1 MGKLNI
7 AHHKSYHP
15 YRADNIERVR
25 RDEEEARLKEAIE
38 DGRVSLADSEAR
50 ISLLRERA
58 KAESK
63 PSKHKQQR
71 EEEKLLQGGNP
82 LIASSSS
89 SSEHVV
95 LKEKGEGGALTL
107 TSASGHINFFEELE
121 HSHQNTLEH
130 SGRAKTKAEID
141 KAKEKEL
148 ERGVPLMPDEKDRR
162 PWYMDKGLKH
172 PKDMTDEEVQLKER
186 TEPETEREKWGKRS
200 RGNKTSSKTN
210 LDPSKDMKSH
220 LAARSRALSTRTSNP
235 MPPPA
240 PPRTSNPSG
249 PKDAVAERTT
259 REAAERARA
268 EALIAKRRAEMD
280 ATSSVGG
287 DTPYS
292 VRDGG
297 YSDVFNKKETREAHH
312 AWEQRRGRHSDRR
325 WDEDRDHRDRRDRS
339 ESSRSESRGSYRDEY
354 GEREKYRGRD
364 FDRDRERGRDRDKDR
379 GRDRDLSRGE
389 RNRTRGVDDVRHRS

>member
-82 LIASSSS
+82 LIA
-89 SSEHVV
+89 
-95 LKEKGEGGALTL
+95 KGGALTL

-186 TEPETEREKWGKRS
+186 TEPETEREKWGKRC
-200 RGNKTSSKTN
+200 GTSSKTN
-210 LDPSKDMKSH
+210 LDPLKDMKSH

-240 PPRTSNPSG
+240 PPRTSNHPG
-249 PKDAVAERTT
+249 PKTLSPSVPLER
-259 REAAERARA
+259 RLSE
-268 EALIAKRRAEMD
+268 
-280 ATSSVGG
+280 
-287 DTPYS
+287 P
-292 VRDGG
+292 VR
-297 YSDVFNKKETREAHH
+297 K
-312 AWEQRRGRHSDRR
+312 
-325 WDEDRDHRDRRDRS
+325 
-339 ESSRSESRGSYRDEY
+339 
-354 GEREKYRGRD
+354 
-364 FDRDRERGRDRDKDR
+364 
-379 GRDRDLSRGE
+379 L
-389 RNRTRGVDDVRHRS
+389 

>member
-50 ISLLRERA
+50 IAVLRERA
-58 KAESK
+58 KAETK

-71 EEEKLLQGGNP
+71 EEERLLQSKNP
-82 LIASSSS
+82 LIAGPSSSDHNVS
-89 SSEHVV
+89 
-95 LKEKGEGGALTL
+95 KEKGEGGALTL
-107 TSASGHINFFEELE
+107 TASSGHVNFFEELE

-130 SGRAKTKAEID
+130 SGKARTKAEID
-141 KAKEKEL
+141 KAREKEL

-172 PKDMTDEEVQLKER
+172 PKDMTDEEVKLKEQ
-186 TEPETEREKWGKRS
+186 TEPEMERERWGKRS
-200 RGNKTSSKTN
+200 RGNKTSSKTS
-210 LDPSKDMKSH
+210 LDPLKDMQSH
-220 LAARSRALSTRTSNP
+220 LAARSRALSSRTPNP
-235 MPPPA
+235 MLPPA
-240 PPRTSNPSG
+240 PPRALTLPG
-249 PKDAVAERTT
+249 PKDAATERTT

-292 VRDGG
+292 VRHGG
-297 YSDVFNKKETREAHH
+297 YSDVYNKKETREAHH
-312 AWEQRRGRHSDRR
+312 AWEQQRGRYSDRR
-325 WDEDRDHRDRRDRS
+325 WDEERDRDRQDS
-339 ESSRSESRGSYRDEY
+339 SKESRRSESRGSRRDGYE
-354 GEREKYRGRD
+354 ERDRRRNRE
-364 FDRDRERGRDRDKDR
+364 RDRERDRY
-379 GRDRDLSRGE
+379 RDLPRGE
-389 RNRTRGVDDVRHRS
+389 RNRTRGADDVRHRD

>member
-82 LIASSSS
+82 LIAP
-89 SSEHVV
+89 
-95 LKEKGEGGALTL
+95 LRLL
-107 TSASGHINFFEELE
+107 NMF
-121 HSHQNTLEH
+121 
-130 SGRAKTKAEID
+130 GRAKTKAEID

-210 LDPSKDMKSH
+210 LDPLKDMKSH

-240 PPRTSNPSG
+240 PPRTSNSSG

-297 YSDVFNKKETREAHH
+297 YSDVFNKK
-312 AWEQRRGRHSDRR
+312 RRGRLIM
-325 WDEDRDHRDRRDRS
+325 
-339 ESSRSESRGSYRDEY
+339 RGSKG
-354 GEREKYRGRD
+354 GEGTPIEDGMRIGTIGTGVIAQKVVDPNREGHIEMSMENGRNTGAG
-364 FDRDRERGRDRDKDR
+364 FR
-379 GRDRDLSRGE
+379 
-389 RNRTRGVDDVRHRS
+389 

>member
-50 ISLLRERA
+50 ITLLRERA

-63 PSKHKQQR
+63 PSKHKQER
-71 EEEKLLQGGNP
+71 EEEKLLQSKNP
-82 LIASSSS
+82 LIAGPSSPSDH
-89 SSEHVV
+89 HVT
-95 LKEKGEGGALTL
+95 KEKREGGALTL
-107 TSASGHINFFEELE
+107 TASSGHINLFEELE
-121 HSHQNTLEH
+121 YSHQNTLEH
-130 SGRAKTKAEID
+130 SGRAKSKAEID

-172 PKDMTDEEVQLKER
+172 PKDMTDEEAQLKEQ
-186 TEPETEREKWGKRS
+186 TEPENEREKWGKRS
-200 RGNKTSSKTN
+200 RGNKTSSKTS
-210 LDPSKDMKSH
+210 LDPLKDMQSH
-220 LAARSRALSTRTSNP
+220 LAARSRALSSRSSGP

-240 PPRTSNPSG
+240 PPRTSTSSG
-249 PKDAVAERTT
+249 PKDATTERTT

-297 YSDVFNKKETREAHH
+297 YSDMFNKKETREAHH
-312 AWEQRRGRHSDRR
+312 AWEQRRGRYSDRR
-325 WDEDRDHRDRRDRS
+325 WDEDRDHRDRRGPS
-339 ESSRSESRGSYRDEY
+339 ESRRSESRGSHRQEY
-354 GEREKYRGRD
+354 DGGERHRD
-364 FDRDRERGRDRDKDR
+364 RDRNGDRDRERDR
-379 GRDRDLSRGE
+379 GRERSRDLPRGE
-389 RNRTRGVDDVRHRS
+389 RNRTRGVDDLRRRS

>member
-50 ISLLRERA
+50 IALLRDRA

-71 EEEKLLQGGNP
+71 EEEKLLQSKNP
-82 LIASSSS
+82 LIDDSA
-89 SSEHVV
+89 SEHHVT
-95 LKEKGEGGALTL
+95 KDKGEGGALTL
-107 TSASGHINFFEELE
+107 TAASGHVNFFEELE
-121 HSHQNTLEH
+121 YSHQNTLEH

-141 KAKEKEL
+141 KAREKEL

-172 PKDMTDEEVQLKER
+172 PKDMTDEEIKSKEQ

-200 RGNKTSSKTN
+200 RGIKTSSKTT
-210 LDPSKDMKSH
+210 LDPLKDMQSH
-220 LAARSRALSTRTSNP
+220 LAARSRALSSRSSNP
-235 MPPPA
+235 VPPPPA
-240 PPRTSNPSG
+240 PPRASTSSG
-249 PKDAVAERTT
+249 PKDAATERAT

-287 DTPYS
+287 DTPHS

-297 YSDVFNKKETREAHH
+297 YSDVYNKRETREAHH
-312 AWEQRRGRHSDRR
+312 AWERQRGRYSDRG
-325 WDEDRDHRDRRDRS
+325 WDEERDSRDRDRERRDRS
-339 ESSRSESRGSYRDEY
+339 RESRRSESRGSRRDDY
-354 GEREKYRGRD
+354 DERDRR
-364 FDRDRERGRDRDKDR
+364 RDRERDGDRDRDR
-379 GRDRDLSRGE
+379 HRDLPRGE
-389 RNRTRGVDDVRHRS
+389 RNRTRGVDDIRRRN

>member
-50 ISLLRERA
+50 IALLRERA
-58 KAESK
+58 KAEAK

-71 EEEKLLQGGNP
+71 EEEKLLQSRNP
-82 LIASSSS
+82 LIAGTSSPSAH
-89 SSEHVV
+89 HVSN
-95 LKEKGEGGALTL
+95 EKGEGGALTL
-107 TSASGHINFFEELE
+107 TAASGHVNFFEELE
-121 HSHQNTLEH
+121 YSHQNTLEH
-130 SGRAKTKAEID
+130 SGGARTKAEID

-172 PKDMTDEEVQLKER
+172 PKDMTDEEVKLKEEA
-186 TEPETEREKWGKRS
+186 EPEAEREKWGKRA
-200 RGNKTSSKTN
+200 RGNKTSSKTS
-210 LDPSKDMKSH
+210 LDPLKDMQSH
-220 LAARSRALSTRTSNP
+220 LAARSRALSSRTPNP

-240 PPRTSNPSG
+240 APRASTSSG
-249 PKDAVAERTT
+249 PKDAATERAT
-259 REAAERARA
+259 RESAERARA

-292 VRDGG
+292 VRDSG
-297 YSDVFNKKETREAHH
+297 YSDVYNKKETREAHH
-312 AWEQRRGRHSDRR
+312 AWERQRGGYSDRR
-325 WDEDRDHRDRRDRS
+325 QDQQLTVLDRKKRQTARPV
-339 ESSRSESRGSYRDEY
+339 YTPTAN
-354 GEREKYRGRD
+354 
-364 FDRDRERGRDRDKDR
+364 
-379 GRDRDLSRGE
+379 
-389 RNRTRGVDDVRHRS
+389 RNRM